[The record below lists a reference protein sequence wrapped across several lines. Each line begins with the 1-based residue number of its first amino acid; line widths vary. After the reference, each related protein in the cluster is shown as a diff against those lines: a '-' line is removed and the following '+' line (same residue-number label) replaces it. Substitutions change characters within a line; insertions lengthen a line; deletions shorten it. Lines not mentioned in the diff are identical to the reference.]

1 MNRFLVVIILLFL
14 VSCNTDQ
21 PNVIVS
27 GQVAGLKKGTLYLE
41 RLNDTSLVVLDS
53 MIVNGEP
60 EFLLTTHLDEPDLLY
75 LSLNA
80 NSDNVP
86 RISFFTDS
94 GTVTIRTTLKRFFH
108 DAKIEGSEHQII
120 VDEYKNMITQFNNK
134 NLELI
139 KAGLEVSSDSIKLDS
154 IKNLSD
160 NLLKRK
166 YLFTINFAKNNR
178 ESEVAPYLLLS
189 EVYDANV
196 TYLDTVYK
204 VFPEH
209 IANSKYGK
217 KLANFIEERKKD
229 SIK

>member
-1 MNRFLVVIILLFL
+1 MKRILAVILLISFF
-14 VSCNTDQ
+14 SCNKDL
-21 PNVIVS
+21 PNLTVS

-53 MIVNGEP
+53 IQINGEP
-60 EFLLTTHLDEPDLLY
+60 NFLLQTYIEEPDLLY

-80 NSDNVP
+80 NSDEIP

-94 GTVTIRTTLKRFFH
+94 GAVSIKTTLKRFFH
-108 DAKIEGSEHQII
+108 DAKIEGSEHQLV
-120 VDEYKNMITQFNNK
+120 VDEYKRMITQFNDK

-139 KAGLEVSSDSIKLDS
+139 KAEFEANNDSLKLDS
-154 IKNLSD
+154 IRLASD

-166 YLFTINFAKNNR
+166 YLYTINFAKNNK

-204 VFPEH
+204 VFPKH

-217 KLANFIEERKKD
+217 KLSDYIQERKKD
-229 SIK
+229 TIN